1 MKRYPQ
7 DTQDLIIEWQRLQ
20 RRVDEEFYSC
30 LYGTTP
36 AYSDSDLNRWE
47 SRIEE
52 IERQLGWR
60 DEEPPRYMA

>member
-7 DTQDLIIEWQRLQ
+7 DTRDLIIEWQQLQ
-20 RRVDEEFYSC
+20 RRVDEEFYSS
-30 LYGTTP
+30 LVRTNP
-36 AYSDSDLNRWE
+36 FVDDDDIVRWE
-47 SRIEE
+47 ARIEE